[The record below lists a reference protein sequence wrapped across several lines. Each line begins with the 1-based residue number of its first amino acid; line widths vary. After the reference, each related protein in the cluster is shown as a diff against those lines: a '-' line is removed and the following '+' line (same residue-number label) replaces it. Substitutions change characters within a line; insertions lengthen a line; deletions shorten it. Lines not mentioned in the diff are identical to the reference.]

1 MFRCLLLLAA
11 IFATVS
17 AFGPASLLRSVRPA
31 AGLSEFRDVF
41 TPA

>member
-1 MFRCLLLLAA
+1 MFRCFLALCVCA
-11 IFATVS
+11 IVS